1 MSVTGRLAAAGAL
14 SFVLG
19 ACAATPSD
27 PVDRDETQTSA
38 AEVDSTEDATAAGEE
53 LTSALD
59 DPAHPDFPDPLIDLD
74 DLLPGGPPPDGI
86 PSIDYP
92 LFQPVSEV
100 NWLEDDEPVLS
111 LTIDGKTKAYPIRI
125 MMWHEIVNDRLAG
138 VPVAVTYC
146 PLCNSGVAFERTV
159 TEQTTTFGVS
169 GKLYADNLV
178 MYDRLTESLWPQL
191 TGQASVGTL
200 TGARL
205 ESIPVGAVGWRQFRE
220 EHPDARVLAR
230 STGHDRE
237 YLTNPYVG
245 YDDPDSEP
253 LFALPTDPDT
263 RLPVKARVV
272 GVGNGDDA
280 VAVSRDLLADRGVQ
294 LVEVGPDRVVLWHA
308 PGQVS
313 ALDTQRIPDG
323 AEIGSVAAF
332 VADAEGRA
340 LDFTRADDGTFRDQ
354 QTGSVWNLF
363 GRALSGPLAGE
374 QLTAVEHLDTFWFA
388 WAAFQ
393 PETRLVA
400 AP

>member
-1 MSVTGRLAAAGAL
+1 MSVAGRLAAAGAL
-14 SFVLG
+14 SFVLV
-19 ACAATPSD
+19 ACATTPDEPSG
-27 PVDRDETQTSA
+27 RDETRASSVESDA
-38 AEVDSTEDATAAGEE
+38 AGTATAGEDSP
-53 LTSALD
+53 SALD
-59 DPAHPDFPDPLIDLD
+59 DPAHPGFPDPLIDLD
-74 DLLPGGPPPDGI
+74 DLLSGGPPPDGI
-86 PSIDYP
+86 PSIDDP

-100 NWLEDDEPVLS
+100 NWLDDNEPVLA
-111 LTIDGKTKAYPIRI
+111 LTIDGQTKAYPIRI
-125 MMWHEIVNDRLAG
+125 MTWHEIVNDQLAG

-159 TEQTTTFGVS
+159 SGEATTFGVS

-191 TGQASVGTL
+191 TGQASVGVL
-200 TGARL
+200 TGTQL

-220 EHPDARVLAR
+220 EHPDAQVLSR
-230 STGHDRE
+230 STGQDRD

-253 LFALPTDPDT
+253 LFALPTDPDS

-272 GVGNGDDA
+272 GVGDGKTA
-280 VAVSRDLLADRGVQ
+280 VAVSRELLAERGVQ
-294 LVEVGPDRVVLWHA
+294 NVDVGSDRVVLWHA

-313 ALDTQRIPDG
+313 ALDTEAIPDG

-332 VADAEGRA
+332 TAEANGQA
-340 LDFTRADDGTFRDQ
+340 LNFTPAGVGTFRDQ
-354 QTGSVWNLF
+354 QTGSTWNLF
-363 GRALSGPLAGE
+363 GRAVSGPLAGE

-388 WAAFQ
+388 WVAFQ